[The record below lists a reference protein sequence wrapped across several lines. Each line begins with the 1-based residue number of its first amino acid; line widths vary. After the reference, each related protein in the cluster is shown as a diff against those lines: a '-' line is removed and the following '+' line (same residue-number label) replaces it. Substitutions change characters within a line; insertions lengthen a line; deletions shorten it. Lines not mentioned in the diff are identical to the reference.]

1 MLNVSMYITSC
12 PSLPQAHMQARF
24 CILKVLLEAG
34 SGLVSL
40 EQVTGDDGHPDLR
53 LTLDRSKIETV
64 GKKAIATFLMRLQV
78 GL

>member
-1 MLNVSMYITSC
+1 
-12 PSLPQAHMQARF
+12 MQARF

-40 EQVTGDDGHPDLR
+40 EQVTGEDGQPDLR
-53 LTLDRSKIETV
+53 LTLDRGKIETV

-78 GL
+78 RLSLNLWNL